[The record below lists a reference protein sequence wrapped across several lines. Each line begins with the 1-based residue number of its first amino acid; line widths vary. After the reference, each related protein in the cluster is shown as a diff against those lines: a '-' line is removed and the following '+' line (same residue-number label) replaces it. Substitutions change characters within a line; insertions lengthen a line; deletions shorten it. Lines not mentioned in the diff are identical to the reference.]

1 MLNLVPKRAQRRH
14 LDVIIRYGFVP
25 RQVPWISCGQ
35 VTLRSVD
42 SASQPG
48 SYLPAPVRL
57 TVCGLFA
64 AESVNVSVPV
74 MVPFTAGVNV
84 TLTVQLAPPLTL
96 DPQVFAVIV

>member
-1 MLNLVPKRAQRRH
+1 MLWPVNHENAQHQNEDR
-14 LDVIIRYGFVP
+14 
-25 RQVPWISCGQ
+25 
-35 VTLRSVD
+35 
-42 SASQPG
+42 
-48 SYLPAPVRL
+48 YLPAPARL

-64 AESVNVSVPV
+64 AESVNVNVPV